1 MVRLSLKRTEPQG
14 NRVLIVRPY
23 YTLDPKPMRATPGQA
38 ELCRK
43 VKGGPNPLVVQL
55 FGMTCGKK

>member
-1 MVRLSLKRTEPQG
+1 MEPQG

-43 VKGGPNPLVVQL
+43 VKGGPNSYVVQL
-55 FGMTCGKK
+55 IEMNWG